1 MTEQLNMDIHRHP
14 HPPRVGSR
22 EKIMDFP
29 GGSHGKESVCNAGDT
44 DSIPGL
50 GKSPGEGIGD
60 PLQYPCLENFMDRG
74 ASRAT
79 VRRIAES
86 QSRLNN

>member
-74 ASRAT
+74 GSP
-79 VRRIAES
+79 IFLYGMF
-86 QSRLNN
+86 QFFNIGN